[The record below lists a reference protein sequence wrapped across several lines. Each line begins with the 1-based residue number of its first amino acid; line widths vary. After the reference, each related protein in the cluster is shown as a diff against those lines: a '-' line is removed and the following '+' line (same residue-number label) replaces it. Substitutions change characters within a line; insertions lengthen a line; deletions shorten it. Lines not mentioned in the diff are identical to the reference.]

1 MCDGLGKPEWKTDPK
16 FKINSQR
23 VANRDELETEI
34 EKVSTQKTTQEWL
47 EVFEGKGM
55 PYAAVNDIQGTLN
68 HDHTKA
74 RNMVI
79 EVNHED
85 CGPMKLV
92 NTPMKFSE
100 SQPGFRTP
108 PPTLGQHT
116 DEVLREHLDLNEA
129 EINKLREKGVIR

>member
-1 MCDGLGKPEWKTDPK
+1 
-16 FKINSQR
+16 
-23 VANRDELETEI
+23 
-34 EKVSTQKTTQEWL
+34 
-47 EVFEGKGM
+47 M

-68 HDHTKA
+68 HEHTKA

-79 EVNHED
+79 EVDHED

-100 SQPGFRTP
+100 SEPGFRSP

-116 DEVLREHLDLNEA
+116 NEVLSEHLGLDET
-129 EINKLREKGVIR
+129 EINKLRQKGVVR